1 MPTSDS
7 PGSTPSSEPTGP
19 EATRR
24 DESAASGPTV
34 PNAEAQSGPDIAGD
48 GAAGDGTQPNG
59 GAEGVT
65 TSGTGSHERQRWYQR
80 LLGGPERSNPR
91 LGPATEASTGQ
102 VRLRPVAFGFSM
114 GLGLAFVVL
123 LWILLA
129 SLDQLLMW
137 IALALFIALGLDPV
151 VRFFER
157 RGWPR
162 IGGVLVVL
170 GGFVA
175 VAGTVLALLIPQLVT
190 QITQL
195 VNHAPEIIDS
205 VVANSTVQSID
216 EHLGILD
223 ELETRVDD
231 ALNSP
236 DVLGGIFNGVV
247 TAGTV
252 VGQVAFGALIV
263 FVLAMYILVSLPG
276 LKTFAYSIVPASR
289 RARTSQLTEQITA
302 GVGNY
307 VIGQA
312 TVAICNAVFAF
323 ILMSIVGV
331 PYRALLSIGVAMLAF
346 VPLVGGVCAGILV
359 LLVAL
364 FDPGWQAALTYAIF
378 YFSYLQVEAYLISP
392 KIMSRAVKVPGAV
405 AVIAVVAG
413 GSLLGILGALMAIP
427 VAAAVLLLVKEI
439 WVKRQDAR

>member
-1 MPTSDS
+1 MGQSETPR
-7 PGSTPSSEPTGP
+7 STDAAATEPP
-19 EATRR
+19 
-24 DESAASGPTV
+24 ESA
-34 PNAEAQSGPDIAGD
+34 
-48 GAAGDGTQPNG
+48 
-59 GAEGVT
+59 
-65 TSGTGSHERQRWYQR
+65 R
-80 LLGGPERSNPR
+80 LK
-91 LGPATEASTGQ
+91 
-102 VRLRPVAFGFSM
+102 PVAFGFCV

-170 GGFVA
+170 LGFVT
-175 VAGTVLALLIPQLVT
+175 VAATVLAILIPQLIT
-190 QITQL
+190 QITEL

-205 VVANSTVQSID
+205 VVAAPVVQSID
-216 EHLGILD
+216 SHLGVLD
-223 ELETRVDD
+223 EVERGVDKFLD
-231 ALNSP
+231 NP
-236 DVLGGIFNGVV
+236 DTLGGVFNGVV

-252 VGQVAFGALIV
+252 VGQIAFGALIV
-263 FVLAMYILVSLPG
+263 FVLALYILVSLPA
-276 LKTFAYSIVPASR
+276 LKKFSYSMVPASR
-289 RARTSQLTEQITA
+289 RERTSHLAEQITA

-307 VIGQA
+307 VMGQA
-312 TVAICNAVFAF
+312 TVAVCNALFAF

-331 PYRALLSIGVAMLAF
+331 PYKALLSIGVAMLAF
-346 VPLVGGVCAGILV
+346 IPLVGGVCAGILV
-359 LLVAL
+359 LLVTI
-364 FDPGWQAALTYAIF
+364 FDPGWQAAVIYAIF
-378 YFSYLQVEAYLISP
+378 YFTYLQVEAYLISP

-413 GSLLGILGALMAIP
+413 GSLLGVLGALMAIP

-439 WVKRQDAR
+439 WVKRQDSR